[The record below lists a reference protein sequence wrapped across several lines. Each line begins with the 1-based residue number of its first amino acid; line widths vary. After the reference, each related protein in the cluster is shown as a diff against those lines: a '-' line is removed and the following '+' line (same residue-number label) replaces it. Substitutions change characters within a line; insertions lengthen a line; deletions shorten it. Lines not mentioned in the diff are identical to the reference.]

1 MRPFYEM
8 SAKQQAQHVV
18 NQLEKVAA
26 MGESLIRENLEKR
39 LRRSQQTISQQTIAQ
54 GEKDHG

>member
-1 MRPFYEM
+1 MKPFHEM
-8 SAKQQAQHVV
+8 SAKQQAQHVID
-18 NQLEKVAA
+18 QLEKVKA

-39 LRRSQQTISQQTIAQ
+39 MRRSQQTISQQTIAQ